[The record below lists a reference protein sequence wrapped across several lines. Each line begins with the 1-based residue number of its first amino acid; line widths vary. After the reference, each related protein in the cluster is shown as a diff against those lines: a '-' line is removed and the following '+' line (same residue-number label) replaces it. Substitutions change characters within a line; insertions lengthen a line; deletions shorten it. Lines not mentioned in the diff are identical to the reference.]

1 MYMYGWLVIGCKPI
15 ALDIGVDGVVPTTNL
30 SHSSLDRVTIHLA
43 NLPDRSANSLKGF
56 RTWFYVPNLGV
67 PADKG

>member
-15 ALDIGVDGVVPTTNL
+15 AFDIGVDGVVPTTTL
-30 SHSSLDRVTIHLA
+30 SHSSFDRVTIHLA
-43 NLPDRSANSLKGF
+43 NLPDRSANSLKSF
-56 RTWFYVPNLGV
+56 ITWFYVPNLGV